1 MNRKP
6 CDTQVPL
13 LTEPPYFKKN
23 NFMPS
28 KKKYTEEQEKKVW
41 ELSAQGLLFKQISS
55 EMGDI
60 PTGTIY
66 RLLQCAIDKW
76 GFPKL

>member
-1 MNRKP
+1 
-6 CDTQVPL
+6 
-13 LTEPPYFKKN
+13 
-23 NFMPS
+23 MPS

-66 RLLQCAIDKW
+66 RLLQRAIDKW